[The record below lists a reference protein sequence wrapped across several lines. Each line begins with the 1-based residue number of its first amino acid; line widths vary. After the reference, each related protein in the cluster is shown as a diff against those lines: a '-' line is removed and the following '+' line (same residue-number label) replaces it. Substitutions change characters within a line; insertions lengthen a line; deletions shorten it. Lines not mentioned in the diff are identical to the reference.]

1 MAEPMV
7 PETGAQPLISNRI
20 LITVLSVVLLFVL
33 LFILWSFRGC
43 IPGAVEKGYTKVYS
57 NLELSDAAKVI
68 ARLKELKIP
77 YEVQAEGSAI
87 AVPKDRADEARLG
100 LAEKNL
106 PAGGMVGWEIFNET
120 RMGATDF
127 DRRIQLIRAISGEL
141 SRNIRRI
148 AGVEDA
154 RVQIVIPETRLFEVT
169 KAPVTAAVL
178 LKLAPGA
185 KLKPEQISGIIHLTA
200 SSVENLKPE
209 NVTVVDEYGNILS
222 QKVTV
227 EAGAPEIMPE
237 TTTAEAQ
244 IQPEQKIIKKEGILP
259 PEEIVQPAKEAA
271 HVLTTEEKELLKL
284 KAKEEYERQLTAKVQ
299 DILNQFYPP
308 NGVIIK
314 VVVEFGMPE
323 SIIKGKRIEK
333 FTKLKIKANSE
344 IFDQPIKLI
353 KVFVLVDDRIDLTE
367 KLKSNTYQTISEV
380 VPYNSGRGD
389 RIILKKVPFHYAV
402 TPPFA
407 AEVKPPVKW
416 YASLSYPI
424 VVFTFVLA
432 AFLLIIIVFL
442 ISRPKKEKKMPFES
456 RAISEAPAAPTETEA
471 MSIIEEIKNTVNAN
485 PERIANLLRKWLT
498 EK

>member
-1 MAEPMV
+1 MAEPLV
-7 PETGAQPLISNRI
+7 PETGAQPLISNRL
-20 LITVLSVVLLFVL
+20 LITVLSVFLLIVLLFL
-33 LFILWSFRGC
+33 AWTFRGC
-43 IPGAVEKGYTKVYS
+43 VPGAVEKGYTKIYS
-57 NLELSDAAKVI
+57 SLELSDSAKVI

-77 YEVQAEGSAI
+77 YEVQSKGTAI

-178 LKLAPGA
+178 LKLSPGA

-209 NVTVVDEYGNILS
+209 NVTVVDESGNILS

-227 EAGAPEIMPE
+227 EAGAPVIMPE
-237 TTTAEAQ
+237 TITKEAQ
-244 IQPEQKIIKKEGILP
+244 IQPEQKIIKKE
-259 PEEIVQPAKEAA
+259 EIFPAKEIIQPTKEAI
-271 HVLTTEEKELLKL
+271 HILTTEEKELLKL

-299 DILNQFYPP
+299 DVLGQFYPP

-323 SIIKGKRIEK
+323 GVIKGKIIEK
-333 FTKLKIKANSE
+333 AAKLKIKANSE
-344 IFDQPIKLI
+344 IFDQPIKMI
-353 KVFVLVDDRIDLTE
+353 KVFVLVDDRVPLID
-367 KLKSNTYQTISEV
+367 KLKKNTYQTVSEV

-402 TPPFA
+402 TPPFVR
-407 AEVKPPVKW
+407 EITPPVKW
-416 YASLSYPI
+416 YASLSFAL
-424 VVFTFVLA
+424 VVFAFALA
-432 AFLLIIIVFL
+432 TILLILIVFL
-442 ISRPKKEKKMPFES
+442 LFRPKKEKKMPFES
-456 RAISEAPAAPTETEA
+456 RAIEEAPAAPSETEA
-471 MSIIEEIKNTVNAN
+471 MSIIDEIKKTVNVN